1 MTKFSPGG
9 IINKLIEN
17 STIQDALVAQLDRVT
32 GYEPVGR
39 GFESLQARQTKRTLH
54 LQCLFLLVRLPAQAS
69 RYALAFAGRDSRAKN
84 VPLERFFDALHFKR
98 ARVWKTP
105 GEQCFFCLV
114 RLPTQAA
121 CCALAFVGCRK
132 RAGGSF
138 RSAVPLERFLTHS
151 TSSARGR
158 RAVCLFLWEIKLR
171 RKRRRCL
178 KQRLFCFGEGELE
191 ISFCTIQ
198 PPRGRK
204 CGLLCSI
211 FLIARLLLDAAIL
224 QNDDAVG
231 VLEEI
236 DAVGDGDDR

>member
-54 LQCLFLLVRLPAQAS
+54 LQCLFS
-69 RYALAFAGRDSRAKN
+69 FGALARAGVALCARLCGMQETSRWLVSERSSTGTFSQRA
-84 VPLERFFDALHFKR
+84 PLQ
-98 ARVWKTP
+98 ARGVWKTP

-121 CCALAFVGCRK
+121 CCALAFAGCRK

-231 VLEEI
+231 MVRMEKS
-236 DAVGDGDDR
+236 

>member
-1 MTKFSPGG
+1 MQCPFFFWCACPRRRRAMRSPLRDGTVVLKTFHW
-9 IINKLIEN
+9 NVFLTH
-17 STIQDALVAQLDRVT
+17 STSSAPNEKDTAFAVS
-32 GYEPVGR
+32 
-39 GFESLQARQTKRTLH
+39 F
-54 LQCLFLLVRLPAQAS
+54 FLLVRLPAQAS

-158 RAVCLFLWEIKLR
+158 RAARSFLWEIKLR
-171 RKRRRCL
+171 RKKGAAESSAFFVLVKRSWRFRFAQFNRCAAENVDY
-178 KQRLFCFGEGELE
+178 F
-191 ISFCTIQ
+191 
-198 PPRGRK
+198 
-204 CGLLCSI
+204 
-211 FLIARLLLDAAIL
+211 ARYSS
-224 QNDDAVG
+224 
-231 VLEEI
+231 
-236 DAVGDGDDR
+236 

>member
-1 MTKFSPGG
+1 MTKFSSGG

-39 GFESLQARQTKRTLH
+39 GFESLQARQKKKDT
-54 LQCLFLLVRLPAQAS
+54 
-69 RYALAFAGRDSRAKN
+69 AFAVSFFFWCACPRRRRAMRSPLRDAGNEPVARFGAQFHWN
-84 VPLERFFDALHFKR
+84 V
-98 ARVWKTP
+98 
-105 GEQCFFCLV
+105 
-114 RLPTQAA
+114 
-121 CCALAFVGCRK
+121 
-132 RAGGSF
+132 
-138 RSAVPLERFLTHS
+138 FLTHS

>member
-1 MTKFSPGG
+1 MSF
-9 IINKLIEN
+9 
-17 STIQDALVAQLDRVT
+17 
-32 GYEPVGR
+32 
-39 GFESLQARQTKRTLH
+39 
-54 LQCLFLLVRLPAQAS
+54 FLLVRLPAQAS

-158 RAVCLFLWEIKLR
+158 RAVCSFLWEIKLR

>member
-1 MTKFSPGG
+1 MSF
-9 IINKLIEN
+9 
-17 STIQDALVAQLDRVT
+17 
-32 GYEPVGR
+32 
-39 GFESLQARQTKRTLH
+39 
-54 LQCLFLLVRLPAQAS
+54 FLLVRLPAQAS

-98 ARVWKTP
+98 AKRKGHCICSVL
-105 GEQCFFCLV
+105 FLLV
-114 RLPTQAA
+114 RLPAQASRY
-121 CCALAFVGCRK
+121 ALAFAGCRK

-158 RAVCLFLWEIKLR
+158 RTVCSFLWEIKLR
-171 RKRRRCL
+171 RKRRRCHW
-178 KQRLFCFGEGELE
+178 QRLLSFGEEELE

-211 FLIARLLLDAAIL
+211 VLIARLLLDAAIL

-231 VLEEI
+231 MVRMEKS
-236 DAVGDGDDR
+236 

>member
-1 MTKFSPGG
+1 MQCPFFFWCACPRRRRAMRSPLRDGTVALKTFHWNVFS
-9 IINKLIEN
+9 
-17 STIQDALVAQLDRVT
+17 
-32 GYEPVGR
+32 
-39 GFESLQARQTKRTLH
+39 
-54 LQCLFLLVRLPAQAS
+54 
-69 RYALAFAGRDSRAKN
+69 
-84 VPLERFFDALHFKR
+84 
-98 ARVWKTP
+98 
-105 GEQCFFCLV
+105 
-114 RLPTQAA
+114 
-121 CCALAFVGCRK
+121 
-132 RAGGSF
+132 
-138 RSAVPLERFLTHS
+138 THS

>member
-1 MTKFSPGG
+1 MSFFFWRACLLKLRAARSPLRDGTVVLKTFHWNVFLTHSTSSAPG
-9 IINKLIEN
+9 YGRHQVSSAFFVWCACLLKLRAAHLL
-17 STIQDALVAQLDRVT
+17 SQDA
-32 GYEPVGR
+32 GNEPV
-39 GFESLQARQTKRTLH
+39 AR
-54 LQCLFLLVRLPAQAS
+54 FGAQ
-69 RYALAFAGRDSRAKN
+69 FHWN
-84 VPLERFFDALHFKR
+84 V
-98 ARVWKTP
+98 
-105 GEQCFFCLV
+105 
-114 RLPTQAA
+114 
-121 CCALAFVGCRK
+121 
-132 RAGGSF
+132 
-138 RSAVPLERFLTHS
+138 FLTHS

-198 PPRGRK
+198 PPCGRK